1 MKIGGWNMFRTICIK
16 LLRRSAQR
24 SARFA
29 AGKRAKKY
37 FPALRLNIILKLT
50 QIIY

>member
-1 MKIGGWNMFRTICIK
+1 MKIGGWNMFCTICIK
-16 LLRRSAQR
+16 LLRRSTRR
-24 SARFA
+24 SACFA
-29 AGKRAKKY
+29 AGKPAKKY